1 MAFSHDKFIF
11 LILCFIIPQLII
23 LKANNSPEYQE
34 QECEFDVECNVGENC
49 DTQEGRCFE
58 ITEKR
63 PERNNMVFQMGDNL
77 DAIVV
82 PKGRSQGT
90 SQERFQERSQ
100 GTSQGMFPGTSQGMS
115 PGRSPGRFPGRSPER
130 SPGRSQGR
138 RNRKC
143 KSSRQCNNGQY
154 CDTQVGRCFEE
165 KNVTFKGACERNG
178 GKFLLFPIIKIHSKT
193 EFL

>member
-1 MAFSHDKFIF
+1 MIINYNLIFSF
-11 LILCFIIPQLII
+11 LIDCIGKLRCIERHCQEKSLQSLFNNHFLQQKKDTDNNKVVEMDNMADQMHNLKDQI
-23 LKANNSPEYQE
+23 LFHRGKKGKKGQMEHPRGIDAPE
-34 QECEFDVECNVGENC
+34 
-49 DTQEGRCFE
+49 
-58 ITEKR
+58 K
-63 PERNNMVFQMGDNL
+63 FQ
-77 DAIVV
+77 IF
-82 PKGRSQGT
+82 
-90 SQERFQERSQ
+90 QERFQERSQ
-100 GTSQGMFPGTSQGMS
+100 GTSQGMFPG
-115 PGRSPGRFPGRSPER
+115 RSPGRFPGRSPER
-130 SPGRSQGR
+130 SPGKSQGR